1 MSTTAISAADYE
13 ERRQFC
19 TTMKSFTRP
28 EFIEIARILRRAGV
42 AMSENR
48 SGLFFD
54 MAKLDRTVFDEL
66 VRFRDFV
73 AKNTSELAKRDGIL
87 DSLKHPGHDE

>member
-1 MSTTAISAADYE
+1 MTTLAPAEYD

-19 TTMKSFTRP
+19 EAMRDMTRS
-28 EFIEIARILRRAGV
+28 EYVEIARILRRNGV

-54 MAKLDRTVFDEL
+54 MAKLDRSVFDEL
-66 VRFRDFV
+66 LRFRDFV
-73 AKNTSELAKRDGIL
+73 TKNTNELAKRDGIL
-87 DSLKHPGHDE
+87 DSLKQPGHDQ

>member
-1 MSTTAISAADYE
+1 
-13 ERRQFC
+13 
-19 TTMKSFTRP
+19 
-28 EFIEIARILRRAGV
+28 V

-54 MAKLDRTVFDEL
+54 MAKLDGAVFDEL
-66 VRFRDFV
+66 VRFREFV
-73 AKNTSELAKRDGIL
+73 AKNTNELAKRDDIL

>member
-1 MSTTAISAADYE
+1 MTTLEPAEYD

-19 TTMKSFTRP
+19 ETMRGMTRS
-28 EFIEIARILRRAGV
+28 EYIEVARILQRNGV

-66 VRFRDFV
+66 LRFRDFV
-73 AKNTSELAKRDGIL
+73 TKNTNELAKRDGIL
-87 DSLKHPGHDE
+87 DSLKQPGHD